1 MAHSEFLNGR
11 RGWGLA
17 QGSVTYSLE
26 PIDEVRILTHKALF
40 CCLKMYSNKKFRFF
54 LIKFPL

>member
-26 PIDEVRILTHKALF
+26 PIDEVRILTHKAL
-40 CCLKMYSNKKFRFF
+40 KMYSNTKFRFF
-54 LIKFPL
+54 WSSSPIEK

>member
-26 PIDEVRILTHKALF
+26 PIDEVRILKHKALF
-40 CCLKMYSNKKFRFF
+40 CCLKMYSNTKFRFF
-54 LIKFPL
+54 

>member
-11 RGWGLA
+11 RDCGLA
-17 QGSVTYSLE
+17 QGSVTYCLE
-26 PIDEVRILTHKALF
+26 PIDEVRILTHKAFVL
-40 CCLKMYSNKKFRFF
+40 LLENVLEQEIQIL